1 MELEAMRST
10 VLLTVVAVLASYAAR
25 ADVKRLESI
34 PEPLWG
40 SWAPSADACSKT
52 DKAVLEL
59 SARSYVSPAGRC
71 SVDWVAET
79 AGARGSI
86 YSARLR
92 CSGTTERPQK
102 TNSNSV
108 LVPKD
113 ADHLSIGA
121 DFSSLKPYLRCPAS
135 AAAAPQ

>member
-1 MELEAMRST
+1 MEMEAMRST
-10 VLLTVVAVLASYAAR
+10 VLLTAVAVLASHAAS

-52 DKAVLEL
+52 DKVVLVL
-59 SARSYVSPAGRC
+59 SARSYVSPAARC

-92 CSGTTERPQK
+92 CAGTTERPQK

-108 LVPKD
+108 LVPRD
-113 ADHLSIGA
+113 ANHLSIGA
-121 DFSSLKPYLRCPAS
+121 DFGSLKPYSRCPS
-135 AAAAPQ
+135 VAAAPQ